1 MGPVM
6 KGMGSITKKDNF
18 CKIRMNCD
26 EMSPFWESNFLGGG
40 SARIPKSLVMKS
52 RVLKRSSWTQESY
65 LGGCFDHCVWG
76 WGGA

>member
-26 EMSPFWESNFLGGG
+26 EMLPFWESNFLGGG
-40 SARIPKSLVMKS
+40 SARIPKSLVMKPQ
-52 RVLKRSSWTQESY
+52 VLQNVFVDPRITSWG
-65 LGGCFDHCVWG
+65 LF
-76 WGGA
+76 